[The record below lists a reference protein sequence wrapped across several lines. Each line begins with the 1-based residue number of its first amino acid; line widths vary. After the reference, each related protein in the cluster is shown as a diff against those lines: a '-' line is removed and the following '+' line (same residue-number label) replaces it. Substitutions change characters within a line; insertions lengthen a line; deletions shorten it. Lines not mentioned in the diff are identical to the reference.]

1 VCDRR
6 TILLLLVTIDTPSL
20 DANLVRTNLAGFCRC
35 LNLVVAIYS
44 GLRLDRFEAMAVYFG
59 DWFFAMRSRQASSS
73 KSFFTLE
80 EILMKSRVFATIAL
94 ALVVAFV
101 AGESFATTIGF
112 VGARASNNLDILT
125 NYGSNVAADGTG
137 WTVSDGSGAT
147 PDVALYWGGGASA
160 GTGWDWEFH
169 QATTF
174 AAVESLHNGGAWDAA
189 NPTTTNAVA
198 QLQEDVPA
206 GAVKLQ
212 FLPAASVAL
221 RLNSFDIGNAS
232 DQSNP
237 VEGPYGFN
245 IALIRDSDSLQ
256 VWSHQT
262 PLFNGNDAE
271 PVAVNYT
278 GAIGQSYTLT
288 FTRYGSGSG
297 IIFRSGL
304 DNVSFSQVPEPSCLA
319 LMALCS
325 LGLLPV
331 ARRSR

>member
-1 VCDRR
+1 MKKCC
-6 TILLLLVTIDTPSL
+6 IF
-20 DANLVRTNLAGFCRC
+20 AAAGLAA
-35 LNLVVAIYS
+35 VA
-44 GLRLDRFEAMAVYFG
+44 
-59 DWFFAMRSRQASSS
+59 
-73 KSFFTLE
+73 
-80 EILMKSRVFATIAL
+80 AL
-94 ALVVAFV
+94 V
-101 AGESFATTIGF
+101 AGETFATTIGF

-147 PDVALYWGGGASA
+147 PDVALYWGGGAAA

-169 QATTF
+169 QAVTF
-174 AAVESLHNGGAWDAA
+174 GAVESLHNGGAWDAA
-189 NPTTTNAVA
+189 NPPTTNAVA

-206 GAVKLQ
+206 GSVKLQ
-212 FLPAASVAL
+212 FLPAAGVAV

-237 VEGPYGFN
+237 TEGPYGFN
-245 IALIRDSDSLQ
+245 IALIRDSDSTQ

-271 PVAVNYT
+271 PVSVGYT
-278 GAIGQSYTLT
+278 GALGQSYTLK

-304 DNVSFSQVPEPSCLA
+304 DNVSFSQVPEPSTLA
-319 LMALCS
+319 LVALCS
-325 LGLLPV
+325 FGLLPV
-331 ARRSR
+331 SRRASR